1 MNIENIALQ
10 IKDIVVKV
18 LDSSEFSIT
27 VDSEIKD
34 ITEWDSMR
42 HVEIISAVEKHF
54 NIEFDLLE
62 IVDFESI
69 KDIAEAVKKII
80 NEA

>member
-18 LDSSEFSIT
+18 LESSEFSIT
-27 VDSEIKD
+27 VDSEMKD

-42 HVEIISAVEKHF
+42 HVEIISSVEKHF